1 MPITAERDIIMRWE
15 RIRSGKLAE
24 AIELSKGVC
33 YLHMGCIEH
42 HGKHLPLG
50 QDVLA
55 GKIVELAAEKEPIVM
70 FPDMYFGEK
79 TGAGEF
85 QGTVIFSNKLIFDI
99 LTETCDEIGR
109 NGFKKIVIGAGH
121 GGNLSM
127 INNFVRSTLYKK
139 KNYMVMSV
147 RGSSVWPRPKD
158 MLEII
163 DGGNRDYFPELT
175 DEDIALLRDVDEN
188 NKVYGHGC
196 FIETAVALGLHPEL
210 VDKSMIG
217 PIDGNNVHRLDDFQ
231 LKSGVYTPYGWMAN
245 YPNSLSSDYNAG
257 NERIGR
263 SVVKYAVDKMAEKLK
278 LIKEDTTMDDYHKE
292 WYAKQELIE
301 QGRWDLLQ

>member
-1 MPITAERDIIMRWE
+1 MRWQN
-15 RIRSGKLAE
+15 IRSGKLAE
-24 AIELSKGVC
+24 AIEESKGVC
-33 YLHMGCIEH
+33 VLCMGCVEH

-55 GKIVELAAEKEPIVM
+55 GKIVELASEKEPIVM

-85 QGTVIFSNKLIFDI
+85 QGTIIFSNKLIFDI
-99 LTETCDEIGR
+99 LTETCNEIGR
-109 NGFKKIVIGAGH
+109 NGFKKIVIVGCH
-121 GGNLSM
+121 GGNVSM
-127 INNFVRSTLYKK
+127 INNFIRSTLYTPKD
-139 KNYMVMSV
+139 YMVMGL
-147 RGSSVWPRPKD
+147 RCSSTWPRPKD
-158 MLEII
+158 MLAII

-175 DEDIALLRDVDEN
+175 DEDIALLRDVDAN

-217 PIDGNNVHRLDDFQ
+217 KIDGNNAHRLEGFQ
-231 LKSGVYTPYGWMAN
+231 LESGVYTPYGWMAD

-278 LIKEDTTMDDYHKE
+278 IIKEDTTLEDYHNE
-292 WYAKQELIE
+292 WRAKQELIKE
-301 QGRWDLLQ
+301 GKWDLLQ